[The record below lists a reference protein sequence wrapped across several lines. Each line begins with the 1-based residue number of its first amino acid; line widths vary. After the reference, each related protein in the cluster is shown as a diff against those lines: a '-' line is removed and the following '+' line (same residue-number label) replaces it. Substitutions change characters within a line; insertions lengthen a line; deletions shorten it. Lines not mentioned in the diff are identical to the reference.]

1 VAFNLDK
8 VVPWG
13 RSFPEYINMFA
24 LSTEDCQKRL
34 LGVGDGP
41 ASFNAVLSGRGG
53 TVVSV
58 DPLYRFSAEEIRQR
72 IGETFDTVLEQTR
85 ENAAEFI
92 WSQIPS
98 VEELGRLRM
107 SAMEEFLADFP
118 GGRKQ
123 GRYREAGLPRLPFE
137 AHEFDLALCSHF
149 LFLYSELLS
158 LEFHVESLKELC
170 RVASEARIFPI
181 LELGSRPSRHL
192 DQVMKHLENDGFHAE
207 IDPVPYEFQKGGNRM
222 LRVRSSRALAAAK
235 TPSAHGQNS
244 LEV

>member
-1 VAFNLDK
+1 VSFSLDK

-13 RSFPEYINMFA
+13 RSFPEYMNMFA
-24 LSTEDCQKRL
+24 LSEGDCQKRI

-41 ASFNAVLSGRGG
+41 ASFNAVLSNRGG

-92 WSQIPS
+92 WSQIHS

-107 SAMEEFLADFP
+107 SAMEEFLADFSR
-118 GGRKQ
+118 GREE
-123 GRYREAGLPRLPFE
+123 GRYHEAGLPRLPFE
-137 AHEFDLALCSHF
+137 TNEFDLALCSHF

-158 LEFHVESLKELC
+158 LEFHLESLKELC
-170 RVASEARIFPI
+170 RVAPEARIFPL

-192 DQVMKHLENDGFHAE
+192 DSVTKHLENDGFHVTIE
-207 IDPVPYEFQKGGNRM
+207 PVSYEFQKGGNQM
-222 LRVRSSRALAAAK
+222 LKVMAAHESAK
-235 TPSAHGQNS
+235 A
-244 LEV
+244 